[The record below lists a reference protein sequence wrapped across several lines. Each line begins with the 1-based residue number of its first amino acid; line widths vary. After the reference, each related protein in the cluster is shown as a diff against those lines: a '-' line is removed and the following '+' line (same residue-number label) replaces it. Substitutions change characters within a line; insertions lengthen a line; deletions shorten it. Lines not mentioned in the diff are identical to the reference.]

1 LNDTHLLS
9 ASFDGTIYLWSVDS
23 TNKLSWKGKNNNFKF
38 GLTNMILSRN
48 SQFIITSDPL
58 SKALFVAN
66 LTIWKINYNQNTID
80 IVN

>member
-1 LNDTHLLS
+1 
-9 ASFDGTIYLWSVDS
+9 
-23 TNKLSWKGKNNNFKF
+23 
-38 GLTNMILSRN
+38 MILSRN